1 MKFLF
6 PVLLL
11 LIFSCTSKGTN
22 QVYICGDHPCVNKA
36 EMRDYFKNN
45 ISIEVY
51 TVTSEKEKKESLGL
65 VQLNLLKEDMKKNE
79 KINKSLSIKK
89 EKKNIEKIINERKK
103 LAKLKIKKNE
113 KKDVNKLKLPAKEA
127 KLMNK
132 KIKKTKETEK
142 TKEKVTFVRLC
153 KNLDECDI
161 DQISKIIMKMG
172 KDKPFPDLTT
182 Q

>member
-1 MKFLF
+1 MEEKLKPKILKDFDEITNKF
-6 PVLLL
+6 
-11 LIFSCTSKGTN
+11 
-22 QVYICGDHPCVNKA
+22 
-36 EMRDYFKNN
+36 
-45 ISIEVY
+45 
-51 TVTSEKEKKESLGL
+51 
-65 VQLNLLKEDMKKNE
+65 
-79 KINKSLSIKK
+79 
-89 EKKNIEKIINERKK
+89 KK
-103 LAKLKIKKNE
+103 LQKYNQDLVVVDKKNE

-127 KLMNK
+127 KLINK